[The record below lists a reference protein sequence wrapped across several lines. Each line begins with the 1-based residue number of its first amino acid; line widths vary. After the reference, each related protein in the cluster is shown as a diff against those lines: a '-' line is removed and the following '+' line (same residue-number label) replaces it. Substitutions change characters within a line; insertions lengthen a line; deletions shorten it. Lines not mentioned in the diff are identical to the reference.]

1 MEFAAIKEKARD
13 LFLEAGF
20 IGYIKSEEEYEQALA
35 LMDELIEDY
44 DNQRSLIEVLSVTIE
59 RWENTSQEFVEFNRR
74 INDLDD
80 GVSVLKV
87 LMEQHGLG
95 IADLPEI
102 GSKSLVSR
110 IMNNE
115 RRLTRNHIEALSKRF
130 GVSPALFRAFWKLR
144 PIPYLCSS

>member
-20 IGYIKSEEEYEQALA
+20 IGYIKNEEEYEQALA

-59 RWENTSQEFVEFNRR
+59 RWENTSREFVEFNRR
-74 INDLDD
+74 IGELDG

-110 IMNNE
+110 IMNNK

-130 GVSPALFRAFWKLR
+130 GVSPALFF
-144 PIPYLCSS
+144 